1 MGKKHGAAAQR
12 AKKKHE
18 REVKRRR
25 AQSKRRLSTTARVGQ
40 AKWRLPGPRLLD
52 WLPAVDGIE
61 GLAAGERMHPY
72 EAARIVEHLSWFEL
86 GGTKLPD
93 VVWTPSKVAA
103 LATAELLAHL
113 ERFGI
118 RADARAFVMATPRF
132 GSAWRYARETWF
144 PAMLATASVHDR
156 DFAGLAACELWRRW
170 RADTP
175 SQEMLL
181 DPLLL
186 GQAHADHHDY
196 AAATARWIEFWALL
210 RPMLSPEART
220 TAAADALLEGGG
232 PLLSWASDLATA
244 ALYTSERDTAL
255 ARRAA
260 QVLAEVLAQFCD
272 EDEAW
277 KLAILEDRER
287 CLDSSATAISE
298 EPGETPPQEASA
310 SRAAATVRSMSASVW
325 APLRNAASY
334 CDGGQ

>member
-25 AQSKRRLSTTARVGQ
+25 AQSKRRLPTAACVGQ

-61 GLAAGERMHPY
+61 GLSAGERMHPY
-72 EAARIVEHLSWFEL
+72 EAARIVEHLSWFDL
-86 GGTKLPD
+86 GGPKLPD

-103 LATAELLAHL
+103 LETPELLARL

-118 RADARAFVMATPRF
+118 RVDARAFVMATPRF
-132 GSAWRYARETWF
+132 GSAWRHARETWF

-156 DFAGLAACELWRRW
+156 DFAALAACELWRRW
-170 RADTP
+170 RADAP

-196 AAATARWIEFWALL
+196 AAATARWLEFWALL
-210 RPMLSPEART
+210 RPLLPPEART

-232 PLLSWASDLATA
+232 PLLGWASDLATA

-255 ARRAA
+255 AQRAA
-260 QVLAEVLAQFCD
+260 QALAEVLAQFCD

-277 KLAILEDRER
+277 KRAILEDRAR
-287 CLDSSATAISE
+287 CLRRAGARDETGPFLCGAM
-298 EPGETPPQEASA
+298 EPLSM
-310 SRAAATVRSMSASVW
+310 RDAAAPAS
-325 APLRNAASY
+325 
-334 CDGGQ
+334 